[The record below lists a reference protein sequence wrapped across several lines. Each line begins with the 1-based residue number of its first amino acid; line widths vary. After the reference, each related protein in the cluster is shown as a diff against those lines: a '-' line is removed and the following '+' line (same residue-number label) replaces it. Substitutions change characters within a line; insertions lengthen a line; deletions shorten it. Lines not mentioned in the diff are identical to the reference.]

1 MKDLTGQKIL
11 LGITG
16 GIAAYKS
23 AVLCRDLKRLG
34 AEVRVI
40 MTSAAV
46 RFITPLTLQA
56 LSGHPVNSDLF
67 QAETDHGMSHIELA
81 RWADLIIIA
90 PASANTIA
98 RLAHGQ
104 ADDLLTTTVLASD
117 APLYLAPAMNSLMW
131 RHLATQ
137 ANIELLISRG
147 VKILGPAEG
156 DQACGEQGMGR
167 MLEAEQIAEH
177 MQQLL
182 QNELLAGKNIIVT
195 AGPTWE
201 ALDPVRG
208 LTNHS
213 SGRMGYALASAL
225 QDAGAAITLIS
236 GPAALHPPYGVN
248 CIRITSAEEIAES
261 VMANIATCDIFVGVA
276 AVADYRPVVSAEQ
289 KIKKNSETLTL
300 ALVRNPDI
308 LAMVAAL
315 DNAPFTVGFA
325 AETENVTS
333 NAEKKLTAKGIDMIA
348 ANPVSGDNSA
358 FNSDSNELTLIDKNG
373 ISHLSRCSKPLLAQK
388 LTKEIA
394 RRYYETYP
402 AKDS

>member
-248 CIRITSAEEIAES
+248 CIRITSAEEMAES

-348 ANPVSGDNSA
+348 ANSVSGDNSA

>member
-23 AVLCRDLKRLG
+23 AVLCRELIRLG
-34 AEVRVI
+34 ADVRVI
-40 MTSAAV
+40 MTAAAV

-67 QAETDHGMSHIELA
+67 QAETDHGMGHIELA

-90 PASANTIA
+90 PASANTMA

-177 MQQLL
+177 IQQLT

-236 GPAALHPPYGVN
+236 GPTALHPPYGVN
-248 CIRITSAEEIAES
+248 CIRITSAEEMAES

-300 ALVRNPDI
+300 ALLRNPDI

>member
-23 AVLCRDLKRLG
+23 AVLCRELIRLG
-34 AEVRVI
+34 ADVRVI
-40 MTSAAV
+40 MTAAAV

-67 QAETDHGMSHIELA
+67 QAETDHGMGHIELA
-81 RWADLIIIA
+81 RWADLIMIA

-177 MQQLL
+177 IQQLT

-248 CIRITSAEEIAES
+248 CIRITSAEEMAES

-333 NAEKKLTAKGIDMIA
+333 NAEKKLTTKGIDLIA

-373 ISHLSRCSKPLLAQK
+373 ISHLSRCSKPILAQK

>member
-23 AVLCRDLKRLG
+23 AVLCRELIRLG
-34 AEVRVI
+34 ADVRVI
-40 MTSAAV
+40 MTAAAV

-56 LSGHPVNSDLF
+56 LSGHSVNSDLF
-67 QAETDHGMSHIELA
+67 QAETDHGMGHIELA
-81 RWADLIIIA
+81 RWADLIMIA

-177 MQQLL
+177 IQQLT

-248 CIRITSAEEIAES
+248 CIRITSAEEMAES

-333 NAEKKLTAKGIDMIA
+333 NAEKKLTTKGIDLIA

-373 ISHLSRCSKPLLAQK
+373 ISHLSRCSKPILAQK

>member
-23 AVLCRDLKRLG
+23 AVLCRELKRLG

-40 MTSAAV
+40 MTAAAV
-46 RFITPLTLQA
+46 HFITPLTLQA

-67 QAETDHGMSHIELA
+67 QAEADHGMGHIELA
-81 RWADLIIIA
+81 RWADLIMIA

-137 ANIELLISRG
+137 ANIELLTSRG

-177 MQQLL
+177 MQQLT

-248 CIRITSAEEIAES
+248 CIRITSAEEMAES

>member
-248 CIRITSAEEIAES
+248 CIRITSAEEMAES

>member
-177 MQQLL
+177 IQQLL

-236 GPAALHPPYGVN
+236 GPAALHSPYGVN
-248 CIRITSAEEIAES
+248 CIRITSAEEMAES